1 VNAPRREGV
10 TAQAVISRALT
21 GERPY
26 DQAARVLDALRR
38 AGYVVHHGDEACQL
52 LTMPEPLPVLPGARR
67 SDPSTSHAAAQA
79 SLPGRRSQ
87 AWRLLLHYA
96 RNTSPQA
103 WGGLTAA
110 EAVAA
115 AGLPVGCWRR
125 VSDLITHGLLEPLV
139 DDDGEE
145 YVRGFRGGL
154 PSRVLRISAA
164 GTDYAR
170 QGVASGWPQ

>member
-1 VNAPRREGV
+1 MNAPHREGV

-26 DQAARVLDALRR
+26 DQAARVLEALRR

-52 LTMPEPLPVLPGARR
+52 LTIPEPLPVLPGARR

-87 AWRLLLHYA
+87 AWQLLLHFA
-96 RNTSPQA
+96 RNTNRLT
-103 WGGLTAA
+103 WNGYTAA
-110 EAVAA
+110 EAVNA
-115 AGLPVGCWRR
+115 AGLPVGAWRR

-139 DDDGEE
+139 DESGQEC
-145 YVRGFRGGL
+145 VRGFRGGM
-154 PSRVLRISAA
+154 PSRVLRITEA
-164 GTDYAR
+164 GEHYAR
-170 QGVASGWPQ
+170 QGIASGWPQ